1 MESAKAHLW
10 QCIQPP
16 QPGFFR
22 IAQIC
27 CQAHRRGN
35 LKILMRAVE
44 SLATASDEDMRVLL
58 RVVEPGERS
67 YSGRPGDREAVPA
80 RRRGLELMRERLKEA
95 REAVARFRSYGR
107 GEF

>member
-10 QCIQPP
+10 QCLQSP

-22 IAQIC
+22 IAQIS

-44 SLATASDEDMRVLL
+44 SLATASDEDMRVL

-67 YSGRPGDREAVPA
+67 YSGRPGDREAVRPEG
-80 RRRGLELMRERLKEA
+80 GLELMRERLKEA
-95 REAVARFRSYGR
+95 REVSARFLPQSG
-107 GEF
+107 GEP